1 LLLTKNQITIN
12 QFLETI
18 MHHVLN
24 VDDLKQPDIEAIFDR
39 VPAMECGALDKY
51 ATPNCNKIMATLF
64 FEPSTR
70 TKLSFQSAMYKLG
83 GKVIDLPSDSSQKKG
98 ETDLDTIKTISEYA
112 DVLVIRHPQAVL
124 EELVAASTKPVISA
138 GESSFNHPTQALL
151 DLYTIR
157 KYSKNKKSITVMFTG
172 DLYYSRTVPSLV
184 ELLKRE
190 DYFVNFIFTNKVN
203 PSLIDHDDP
212 AYNYGDERL
221 IPASLQM
228 VDVVYMTRPQKE
240 RWMNGGRL
248 PEGEPSS
255 FVLTKDIART
265 MKADAIIM
273 HPLPRNEEI
282 HPDVDE
288 LWNAKYFEQ
297 VKNGLYVRMA
307 LLEHLLWK

>member
-1 LLLTKNQITIN
+1 
-12 QFLETI
+12 

-24 VDDLKQPDIEAIFDR
+24 VDDLKQDDIEVIFDR
-39 VPAMECGALDKY
+39 VPAMERGATDKY
-51 ATPNCNKIMATLF
+51 STPNCNKIMATLF

-83 GKVIDLPSDSSQKKG
+83 GKVIDLPINSSQKKG
-98 ETDLDTIKTISEYA
+98 ETDIDTVKTTAEYA
-112 DVLVIRHPQAVL
+112 DVIVIRHPEAIM
-124 EELVAASTKPVISA
+124 EELAAASSKPVISA
-138 GESSFNHPTQALL
+138 GEASFNHPTQALL

-157 KYSKNKKSITVMFTG
+157 QHSKNKKSVTVMFTG

-184 ELLKRE
+184 ALLKKE
-190 DYFVNFIFTNKVN
+190 EYSVKFIFTNKVN
-203 PSLIDHDDP
+203 PSLIDHNDP
-212 AYNYGDERL
+212 AMNYFDESFITIGL
-221 IPASLQM
+221 NS
-228 VDVVYMTRPQKE
+228 VDVLYMTRPQKE

-255 FVLTKDIART
+255 FILTKNLART
-265 MKADAIIM
+265 MRPDGIIM

-288 LWNAKYFEQ
+288 LPQAKYFEQ
-297 VKNGLYVRMA
+297 VKNGLYIRMA